1 MPIKRLNTSSGNDEL
16 ISHIKDSLANHEE
29 SYAPGA
35 WENFNKKEERG
46 RGLIFWIG
54 GLSSAAALLLIGFGL
69 FYNSNLEPKVSIVDN
84 TVRNKPSKSI
94 EQKQIDA
101 STPLQPQV
109 TPPGNTGIA
118 NIQNTEEFT
127 AASPEKDSP
136 VNNKT
141 GQMEQ
146 LAGKTIPSIF
156 KDSTA
161 PSAEKLTA
169 LPTGSS
175 IIEKAPL
182 NAVNTVATEP
192 VKKPVSLDEFLAKE
206 TELNKNSTSKTTK
219 DVAPNKWDVG
229 VVVAPSFGNTNKL
242 NMGYG
247 LSMAYNLNNKLSIGS
262 GLSYNEMGATKDA
275 PQEDAYSAAPSNAL
289 LSDTKSLQSMNA
301 KLVGLDIP
309 LELRYN
315 LSSRFYANVG
325 VSAFAV
331 INQQQNNVYLQGT
344 VVQRTA
350 VNPAGD
356 QQTQSF
362 FVTEK
367 VTEKAP
373 EAVSQTN
380 KLLGFYNFS
389 FGYKQKISKDKS
401 LGIEP
406 FLKVPMKE
414 VTKENLYL
422 MGTGLK
428 IKFNF

>member
-35 WENFNKKEERG
+35 WENFSKKEERG
-46 RGLIFWIG
+46 RGLFFWIG

-69 FYNSNLEPKVSIVDN
+69 FYNSNLDPKVTTVEN
-84 TVRNKPSKSI
+84 TVTNKPSKGI
-94 EQKQIDA
+94 EQEHIDA
-101 STPLQPQV
+101 STPPQPQV
-109 TPPGNTGIA
+109 TSLGNTGIA
-118 NIQNTEEFT
+118 NIQNSEEFT
-127 AASPEKDSP
+127 AASPEKESP
-136 VNNKT
+136 VNDKT

-146 LAGKTIPSIF
+146 LAGKTISSIF

-161 PSAEKLTA
+161 PSTEKLTA
-169 LPTGSS
+169 IPTGSS

-206 TELNKNSTSKTTK
+206 TELNKNSNTNIIK
-219 DVAPNKWDVG
+219 DATPNKWDVG

-373 EAVSQTN
+373 EAVTQTN

-428 IKFNF
+428 IKFDF